1 MAKQRTTKT
10 KRMKRVTK
18 PAGAKAKAKKPKA
31 KKAKAKKPKA
41 KKPKAG
47 QAGTSYL
54 SWIDAY
60 SPEHAYLPEP
70 IPEST

>member
-10 KRMKRVTK
+10 KRMKRATK

-31 KKAKAKKPKA
+31 KKPKAKKPKA

-47 QAGTSYL
+47 QPDTSL

-60 SPEHAYLPEP
+60 SPEHASLPETL
-70 IPEST
+70 PEAM

>member
-18 PAGAKAKAKKPKA
+18 PAGAKAKAKKA
-31 KKAKAKKPKA
+31 KA

-47 QAGTSYL
+47 QPGTSYL

>member
-41 KKPKAG
+41 G
-47 QAGTSYL
+47 QPGTSYL

>member
-10 KRMKRVTK
+10 KHVKRVTK

-31 KKAKAKKPKA
+31 
-41 KKPKAG
+41 G
-47 QAGTSYL
+47 QPDTSFL

-70 IPEST
+70 LPEAM